1 MAHDCDK
8 LVAANSSKRADP
20 RAGSHT
26 IEPRDQHRR
35 RDASDSTGQTADGHA
50 WREAQNNNRASS
62 IDFMLSTLIEL
73 QRLKRLDR
81 TGWTLRGLPNGT
93 ESVAA
98 HSFGVSVTAMLLAD
112 RCKAR
117 GVSLDVEKVLRIALL
132 HDWAETRV
140 GDMPRTATLY
150 FGSAAR
156 KQAETAA
163 FADIVNAVD
172 ADGSYATLYNDYER
186 RESTEAR
193 LVKAADVLD
202 LLIQVLALERA
213 GARGL
218 DEFWEVAD
226 NPEFN
231 LEGAAEQIVLEL
243 LQSIL
248 KARSELHPNV

>member
-1 MAHDCDK
+1 
-8 LVAANSSKRADP
+8 
-20 RAGSHT
+20 
-26 IEPRDQHRR
+26 
-35 RDASDSTGQTADGHA
+35 
-50 WREAQNNNRASS
+50 
-62 IDFMLSTLIEL
+62 MLSTLIEL

-98 HSFGVSVTAMLLAD
+98 HSFGVGVTAMLLAD
-112 RCKAR
+112 LCTAH
-117 GVSLDVEKVLRIALL
+117 GVNVDVEKLLRIALL

-150 FGSAAR
+150 FGSEAR
-156 KQAETAA
+156 KHAEAAA
-163 FADIVNAVD
+163 FADIVNPIDTA
-172 ADGSYATLYNDYER
+172 GSYANLYDDYER
-186 RESTEAR
+186 RQSLEAR

-218 DEFWEVAD
+218 DEFWEVAEKPD
-226 NPEFN
+226 FN

-243 LQSIL
+243 LRSIL
-248 KARSELHPNV
+248 NARSELHRNV

>member
-1 MAHDCDK
+1 
-8 LVAANSSKRADP
+8 
-20 RAGSHT
+20 
-26 IEPRDQHRR
+26 
-35 RDASDSTGQTADGHA
+35 
-50 WREAQNNNRASS
+50 
-62 IDFMLSTLIEL
+62 MLSTLIEL

-98 HSFGVSVTAMLLAD
+98 HSFGVGVTAMLLAD
-112 RCKAR
+112 CCVTQ
-117 GVSLDVEKVLRIALL
+117 GVAIDVEKLLRIALL

-150 FGSAAR
+150 FGSEAR

-163 FADIVNAVD
+163 FSDIVNPVD
-172 ADGSYATLYNDYER
+172 ANGSYTNLYNDYER
-186 RESTEAR
+186 RESVEAR

-218 DEFWEVAD
+218 DEFWEVAEKPD
-226 NPEFN
+226 FN

-243 LQSIL
+243 LRSIL
-248 KARSELHPNV
+248 NARDDLHRNV

>member
-1 MAHDCDK
+1 
-8 LVAANSSKRADP
+8 
-20 RAGSHT
+20 
-26 IEPRDQHRR
+26 
-35 RDASDSTGQTADGHA
+35 
-50 WREAQNNNRASS
+50 
-62 IDFMLSTLIEL
+62 MLSTLIEL

-112 RCKAR
+112 RCAAT
-117 GVSLDVEKVLRIALL
+117 GVPIDVEKLLRIALL

-150 FGSAAR
+150 FGSEAR
-156 KQAETAA
+156 KHAETAA
-163 FADIVNAVD
+163 FSDIVSPVD
-172 ADGSYATLYNDYER
+172 ANGSYTNLYNDYER
-186 RESTEAR
+186 RESLEAR

-218 DEFWEVAD
+218 DEFWEVAEKPD
-226 NPEFN
+226 FN

-243 LQSIL
+243 LRSIL
-248 KARSELHPNV
+248 DARTELHRNV

>member
-1 MAHDCDK
+1 
-8 LVAANSSKRADP
+8 
-20 RAGSHT
+20 
-26 IEPRDQHRR
+26 
-35 RDASDSTGQTADGHA
+35 
-50 WREAQNNNRASS
+50 
-62 IDFMLSTLIEL
+62 MLSTLIEL

-112 RCKAR
+112 RCTGA
-117 GVSLDVEKVLRIALL
+117 GVSLDVEKLLRMALL

-150 FGSAAR
+150 FGSEAR

-163 FADIVNAVD
+163 FSDIVNPID
-172 ADGSYATLYNDYER
+172 AAGSYTKLYNDYER
-186 RESTEAR
+186 RESLEAR

-218 DEFWEVAD
+218 DEFWEVAEKPD
-226 NPEFN
+226 FN
-231 LEGAAEQIVLEL
+231 LEGAAEQIVQEL
-243 LQSIL
+243 LRSIL
-248 KARSELHPNV
+248 NARGELHPNV

>member
-1 MAHDCDK
+1 
-8 LVAANSSKRADP
+8 
-20 RAGSHT
+20 
-26 IEPRDQHRR
+26 
-35 RDASDSTGQTADGHA
+35 
-50 WREAQNNNRASS
+50 
-62 IDFMLSTLIEL
+62 MLSTLIEL

-112 RCKAR
+112 KLIAR
-117 GVSLDVEKVLRIALL
+117 GISVNAEKVLRMALL

-140 GDMPRTATLY
+140 GDMPRTGTLY
-150 FGSAAR
+150 FGSEAR
-156 KQAETAA
+156 KKAETAA
-163 FADIVNAVD
+163 FSDVVNEVD
-172 ADGSYATLYNDYER
+172 CEGTYASLYNDYER
-186 RESTEAR
+186 RESLEAR

-218 DEFWEVAD
+218 DEFWEVAEK
-226 NPEFN
+226 PEFN
-231 LEGAAEQIVLEL
+231 LEGDAEQIVLEL

-248 KARSELHPNV
+248 KARSELHRNA

>member
-1 MAHDCDK
+1 
-8 LVAANSSKRADP
+8 
-20 RAGSHT
+20 
-26 IEPRDQHRR
+26 
-35 RDASDSTGQTADGHA
+35 
-50 WREAQNNNRASS
+50 
-62 IDFMLSTLIEL
+62 MLSTLIEL

-98 HSFGVSVTAMLLAD
+98 HSFGVGVTAMFLAD
-112 RCKAR
+112 HCTAQ
-117 GVSLDVEKVLRIALL
+117 GVPVDVEKLLRIALL

-150 FGSAAR
+150 FGSEAR

-163 FADIVNAVD
+163 FADIVNSVD
-172 ADGSYATLYNDYER
+172 ATGSYANLYNDYER
-186 RESTEAR
+186 RQSLEAR

-218 DEFWEVAD
+218 DEFWEVAEKPD
-226 NPEFN
+226 FN
-231 LEGAAEQIVLEL
+231 LEGTAEQVVQEL
-243 LQSIL
+243 LRSIL
-248 KARSELHPNV
+248 NARNELHRNV